1 MNVAESEG
9 RLELYREGRMNARGA
24 PEPRIDMRGRRGDD
38 DEEKEFEDLDE
49 FDEDK
54 EFEDEDLDE
63 EEMDEELDEDEEDFD
78 DFEELDEEY
87 DDDDAVPRRGGGRPR
102 REWEQ

>member
-1 MNVAESEG
+1 
-9 RLELYREGRMNARGA
+9 MNARRA
-24 PEPRIDMRGRRGDD
+24 SEPRIEMRGRRGDD

-49 FDEDK
+49 FDEDQ
-54 EFEDEDLDE
+54 EFEDEDLEDE
-63 EEMDEELDEDEEDFD
+63 DLDEDVEEDEEDFD

-87 DDDDAVPRRGGGRPR
+87 DDDDAVPRRSGGRPR